1 MSMAIITFQPEFHI
15 YEYKRNYSSGQEKL
29 IQLKNFIRSITLT
42 SVKQGLYMRMLRL
55 NT

>member
-15 YEYKRNYSSGQEKL
+15 YEYKRNYSSGQEILIKL
-29 IQLKNFIRSITLT
+29 KFFFRSITLT
-42 SVKQGLYMRMLRL
+42 SVKQRLYMRMLRL